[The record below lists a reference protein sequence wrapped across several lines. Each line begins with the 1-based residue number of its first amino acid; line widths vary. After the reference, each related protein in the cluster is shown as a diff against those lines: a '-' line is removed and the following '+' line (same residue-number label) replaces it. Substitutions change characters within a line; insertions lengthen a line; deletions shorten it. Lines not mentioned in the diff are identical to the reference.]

1 MTRTIL
7 VILYLFMCF
16 FDLKDKD
23 VFIFMLLNFYC
34 FGFFLFCFLCMGR
47 LELIKGSVYQKTAP
61 ECVHWLF
68 ISVFC

>member
-34 FGFFLFCFLCMGR
+34 FGGFFVLFFMYG
-47 LELIKGSVYQKTAP
+47 KTRTHKR
-61 ECVHWLF
+61 EY
-68 ISVFC
+68 ISENSS